1 MPING
6 TMNKENV
13 IYIMEYCSTI
23 KLNEVLS
30 FVTSWIDL
38 EGTVLHEIRQIPYAT
53 YTWNFK

>member
-1 MPING
+1 MS
-6 TMNKENV
+6 KENV

-23 KLNEVLS
+23 KINEVLS

-38 EGTVLHEIRQIPYAT
+38 EGTVLNEIRQIPYAT

>member
-1 MPING
+1 
-6 TMNKENV
+6 MNKENV
-13 IYIMEYCSTI
+13 IYIMEHCSTI